1 MIPSRS
7 RFRVRTGIRSAYV
20 LLASLLLARPLWAQQ
35 PAPTDTMYLHAHGL
49 VSRGQGAQGRAL
61 VDSLLLATPPGTP
74 AYAEGLFWRA
84 VTASKVEDAERD
96 YLRIVIEFPLS
107 PRAEDALIRLAELEM
122 MRGDRTRAQRHL
134 QRLIIEH
141 PNGAS
146 RARASYWLARVF
158 FEGNDLP
165 RACNELNVAR
175 ARAAPNDV
183 ELRNQVDYQAQ
194 RCVGV
199 NVVVAPPQAPA
210 PTSGIAS
217 QGQAPPVTAPTGG
230 GLLPGPGAAAATAG
244 AGAGTTATGTAAT
257 GTAGAAPSA
266 APPVAQPAPPRT
278 PPATSADARPATSAP
293 ARRGAPEFTV
303 QVAAFPSRAAADSFM
318 ETLRAKG
325 YDVRVWGT
333 DAPFR
338 VRIGRYATRAEAS
351 AIAQELRTRMISK
364 DAFVAEAEV
373 R

>member
-1 MIPSRS
+1 MTSFVHSSRS
-7 RFRVRTGIRSAYV
+7 RARFPT
-20 LLASLLLARPLWAQQ
+20 LLLLLALVAPAIPVSAQQQ
-35 PAPTDTMYLHAHGL
+35 PAVTDTMYLSAHGM
-49 VSRGQGAQGRAL
+49 VSRGQGTRGRAL

-84 VTASKVEDAERD
+84 VTASRVEDAERD

-141 PNGAS
+141 PNGAA

-158 FEGNDLP
+158 FDGNDLP

-175 ARAAPNDV
+175 ARAAPSDA
-183 ELRNQVDYQAQ
+183 ELRNQIDYQAR

-199 NVVVAPPQAPA
+199 NVVVVPPTVAAPSSVSGTAAVPGAIPAPSPPPAPA
-210 PTSGIAS
+210 PSSAS
-217 QGQAPPVTAPTGG
+217 QGAPGTPSP
-230 GLLPGPGAAAATAG
+230 AAAA
-244 AGAGTTATGTAAT
+244 
-257 GTAGAAPSA
+257 
-266 APPVAQPAPPRT
+266 
-278 PPATSADARPATSAP
+278 RPAGP
-293 ARRGAPEFTV
+293 AFTV
-303 QVAAFPSRAAADSFM
+303 QVAAFPTKAAADSFV
-318 ETLRAKG
+318 ESLRAKG

-333 DAPFR
+333 EYPFR
-338 VRIGRYATRAEAS
+338 VRIGRFATRAEAA

-364 DAFVAEAEV
+364 DAFVVEAEV

>member
-1 MIPSRS
+1 MTSYMHRATHRVTY
-7 RFRVRTGIRSAYV
+7 RFLACAGFPGVLV
-20 LLASLLLARPLWAQQ
+20 LLSLLVPALPASAQQ
-35 PAPTDTMYLHAHGL
+35 PVVVDTMYLHAHAL
-49 VSRGQGAQGRAL
+49 VSRGQGAEGRAL
-61 VDSLLLATPPGTP
+61 VDSLLLATPPATP

-84 VTASKVEDAERD
+84 VTASRAEDAERD

-107 PRAEDALIRLAELEM
+107 PRSEDALIRLAELEM

-141 PNGAS
+141 PNGAG

-158 FEGNDLP
+158 FDANDLP

-175 ARAAPNDV
+175 ARAATNDI

-199 NVVVAPPQAPA
+199 NVVVAPTPAPA
-210 PTSGIAS
+210 ISQPAS
-217 QGQAPPVTAPTGG
+217 TV
-230 GLLPGPGAAAATAG
+230 AAAAPPASAPAATSPTTP
-244 AGAGTTATGTAAT
+244 AGTSAAT
-257 GTAGAAPSA
+257 
-266 APPVAQPAPPRT
+266 PPVAPPAPRPVSMSPPVVPAGTSETPRR
-278 PPATSADARPATSAP
+278 A
-293 ARRGAPEFTV
+293 GPEFTV
-303 QVAAFPSRAAADSFM
+303 QVAAFPTRAAADRFM
-318 ETLRAKG
+318 ETLQAKG

-333 DAPFR
+333 EYPFR
-338 VRIGRYATRAEAS
+338 VRIGRFATRAEA
-351 AIAQELRTRMISK
+351 ATIAQELRTRMISK

>member
-1 MIPSRS
+1 MTSFANRARS
-7 RFRVRTGIRSAYV
+7 RKPFQSAVV
-20 LLASLLLARPLWAQQ
+20 LLSLVALALPAEAQ
-35 PAPTDTMYLHAHGL
+35 PPVGADTMYRHAHGL

-84 VTASKVEDAERD
+84 VTATRVEDAERD
-96 YLRIVIEFPLS
+96 YLRLVIEYPLS
-107 PRAEDALIRLAELEM
+107 RRSEDALIRLAELEM

-141 PNGAS
+141 PNGPG

-175 ARAAPNDV
+175 SRAAVSDV

-194 RCVGV
+194 RCIGV
-199 NVVVAPPQAPA
+199 NVVIAPPTAP
-210 PTSGIAS
+210 PTSVS
-217 QGQAPPVTAPTGG
+217 TTNPPTPATATTPPLPSTAPVVSAQ
-230 GLLPGPGAAAATAG
+230 PVV
-244 AGAGTTATGTAAT
+244 
-257 GTAGAAPSA
+257 PSVIPS
-266 APPVAQPAPPRT
+266 APPVAAPIAAPISAPVAVPPQAVAAPSPV
-278 PPATSADARPATSAP
+278 PPAAET
-293 ARRGAPEFTV
+293 ARRAAPGFTV
-303 QVAAFPSRAAADSFM
+303 QVAAFPTKAAADTFM
-318 ETLRAKG
+318 ESLRAKG

-333 DAPFR
+333 EYPFR
-338 VRIGRYATRAEAS
+338 VRIGRFATRAEATTV
-351 AIAQELRTRMISK
+351 AQELRTRMIAK
-364 DAFVAEAEV
+364 DAFVVEAEV